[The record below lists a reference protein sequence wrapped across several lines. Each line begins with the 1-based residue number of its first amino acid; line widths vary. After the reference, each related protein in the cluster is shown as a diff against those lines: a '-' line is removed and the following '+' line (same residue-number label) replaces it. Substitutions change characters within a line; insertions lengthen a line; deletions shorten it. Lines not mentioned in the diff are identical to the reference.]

1 MALQQTLEIQFEE
14 QKETNIELEANHLS
28 QTNANLK
35 CTAIQEECAH
45 WQLQDYSE
53 KKKTLASSE
62 SYVKSAPIDRERQRI
77 EIIRKK
83 VKQVTNEIYMTFSEA
98 KAKFDSAYG
107 SANEFNCFLPEHL
120 TIGKKTS
127 FRKTNGSKNEQYYKW
142 QFLYS
147 IVESGLFPKD
157 FIGTEVH
164 FPKGNKSSA
173 AIKIDAAIF
182 DEAIWFDKYREYHEQ
197 NNSESLDWLRKHM
210 IVALEFKKEDGKNI
224 AEVWDKQLKAYMKES
239 ESDFCLGVLYD
250 TERLYLFRKQNNKYL
265 RFSDEFNTKGEESS
279 TKELTLHL
287 PDQYSNIPNLEHVIG
302 KMGLQQIDRSKRKI
316 TDLDTISGVQSTQVG
331 IAMSNILRT
340 LDKLGMVNQ
349 KGFEI
354 LIQIL
359 SLKIFDEKR
368 NEKTPKR
375 KLDFYVLDEE
385 KNYNSIAE
393 AGVQKLIARIDA
405 IRNEAK
411 GDYHRILAENTLD
424 FRNEKHVRILIEV
437 ITQFQDY
444 SFVLSQ
450 KSDLYQ
456 MVFYKF
462 AGEFSKAQH
471 AQFIT
476 PLPMIDFLVNIVN
489 PRSGETVID
498 PTVGIADFLSVSYVN
513 SHSKLDDNNIYGMDI
528 DDQMVMLATLNM
540 LLNGDGNAKI
550 VAKTDGYG
558 TLLNKFSDTGEP
570 IQLEPS
576 FNKYGNW
583 DNRPDNKAL
592 KKFDVVLT
600 NPPFG
605 EDRAFEPKSDRDREV
620 IQCYELWKL
629 YGQKNV
635 AETTTPTGKPKKIKE
650 ASKIDM
656 GVVFL
661 ENACR
666 ILKDNGRMGI
676 VLSNSIASIDAH
688 QVARQWL
695 MDNMRIV
702 ALFDMPANVFA
713 ETGVNTT
720 IIVAYKPTAAEL
732 KRLKNSNYEIFVRD
746 IKKVGYEVKTVSRV
760 KTFVP
765 TYKINYETFE
775 TEIDAEGKPVIDEDF
790 TSTIQDFKQWCH
802 SQEKTLQDLFIKE
815 K

>member
-1 MALQQTLEIQFEE
+1 MTQEQTPSRLLEIQFEE
-14 QKETNIELEANHLS
+14 FAEKSIGLETNHLPQAQKISTCIETVANNCS
-28 QTNANLK
+28 
-35 CTAIQEECAH
+35 
-45 WQLQDYSE
+45 
-53 KKKTLASSE
+53 
-62 SYVKSAPIDRERQRI
+62 PIDWERQRI
-77 EIIRKK
+77 ETIRKR
-83 VKQVTNEIYMTFSEA
+83 VKQVTNEIFMTFSEA

-107 SANEFNCFLPEHL
+107 AANEYNCFLPEHL

-157 FIGTEVH
+157 FIGTEVN

-182 DEAIWFDKYREYHEQ
+182 DDAVWFDKYREYHEQ

-265 RFSDEFNTKGEESS
+265 RFSDEFNAKGEDSS
-279 TKELTLHL
+279 SKELTLHL

-775 TEIDAEGKPVIDEDF
+775 TEIDAEGKPIIDEDF
-790 TSTIQDFKQWCH
+790 TSTIQDFKQWCR